1 MRCMYIFELWFSLGL
16 CPGVGLLGHQFSSVF
31 LRCSSLSLHQSPSW
45 AARPRGGAP
54 SSPSSGPCGSHPLR
68 RPVSM
73 LHGHAALCTT
83 NTQHAPAAS
92 GTQAVCRGST
102 GVHPSQDGDTGSP
115 GHRPSSAPRVA
126 GPLPPRTRLLQDK
139 AFTPSPSPLVA
150 ECDPTCVGCT
160 GKGPAQCREC
170 ITGYSKQSGQCEGQR
185 VHLLHLGLPRGHAP
199 VWVGPWGGTQLLPS
213 RLCLSPPQTTARCSC

>member
-1 MRCMYIFELWFSLGL
+1 MESPLGRAFYAAPHFPCISLR
-16 CPGVGLLGHQFSSVF
+16 VGPPAPEVAPL
-31 LRCSSLSLHQSPSW
+31 P
-45 AARPRGGAP
+45 RPAVAHVAHT
-54 SSPSSGPCGSHPLR
+54 PCGVLSPCSTDMQLCAPRTHNMPQQRQER
-68 RPVSM
+68 RLSA
-73 LHGHAALCTT
+73 GAA
-83 NTQHAPAAS
+83 
-92 GTQAVCRGST
+92 RGST
-102 GVHPSQDGDTGSP
+102 P
-115 GHRPSSAPRVA
+115 HRMGTPALPA
-126 GPLPPRTRLLQDK
+126 TGPLPPRARLLQDK